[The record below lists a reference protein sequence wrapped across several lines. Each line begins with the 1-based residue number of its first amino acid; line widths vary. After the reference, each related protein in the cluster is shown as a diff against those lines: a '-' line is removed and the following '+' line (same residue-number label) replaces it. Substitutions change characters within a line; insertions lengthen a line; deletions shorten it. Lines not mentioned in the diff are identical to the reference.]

1 MFQFDILNISRRYWA
16 LIEKGLNL
24 SNKKYIIKFMV
35 MYFLED
41 IFIVSITGIFRKTS
55 QVNSMY
61 IQKWYLTNP

>member
-1 MFQFDILNISRRYWA
+1 M
-16 LIEKGLNL
+16 EKGLNL
-24 SNKKYIIKFMV
+24 SNKKYIIKCMV